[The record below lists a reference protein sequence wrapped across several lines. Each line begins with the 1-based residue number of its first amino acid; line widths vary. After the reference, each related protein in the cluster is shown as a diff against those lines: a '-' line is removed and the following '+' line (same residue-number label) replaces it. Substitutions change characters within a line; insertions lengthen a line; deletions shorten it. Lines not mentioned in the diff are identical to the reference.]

1 MRILKVEPGKA
12 PYEKEIEN
20 NLDTIQQE
28 VGGGLFQ
35 VLYMGDGSFRDI
47 CDFEPT
53 CENRSFKCVDSNRGS
68 NRKSVGRGCVP
79 SNRFEGWC
87 ANRRNVCD
95 ESGSENHF

>member
-35 VLYMGDGSFRDI
+35 VLYMGDGTIMCYND
-47 CDFEPT
+47 
-53 CENRSFKCVDSNRGS
+53 
-68 NRKSVGRGCVP
+68 
-79 SNRFEGWC
+79 EGKLNGIQEF
-87 ANRRNVCD
+87 ANELQVSTSTVSRW
-95 ESGSENHF
+95 